1 MKALKSIL
9 LLSTLLVGF
18 NRVPAQV
25 VIEEEITTD
34 TVNILTA
41 DKAKSQHEKS
51 PRLAMMANLLVPG
64 LGHKYLGKEGRA
76 MVYFASE
83 ALCIFGLIYSE
94 TYSKKMF
101 KNSKSYAWKY
111 AATNSTRRAD
121 DEYWKIIGNKYY
133 KNYKEYNYEMEL
145 IGETDKKYVEP
156 DETWYWEDDYY
167 QTRYR
172 DIRKTATT
180 FHVVSSFFL
189 GAMILNRAISFIDVR
204 IASKYTTLQSVKAEI
219 RLEPLY
225 SLNKKEVGIS
235 LTGNF

>member
-1 MKALKSIL
+1 MKNVKFILIIGALL
-9 LLSTLLVGF
+9 AGF
-18 NRVPAQV
+18 ITASAQV

-41 DKAKSQHEKS
+41 DKAASQRAKS

-64 LGHKYLGKEGRA
+64 LGHKYIGKEGRA

-83 ALCIFGLIYSE
+83 ALFIFGLIYSE
-94 TYSKKMF
+94 TYSRKMYD
-101 KNSKSYAWKY
+101 NSKSYAWKY
-111 AATNSTRRAD
+111 AGTRYEKESD
-121 DEYWKIIGNKYY
+121 DEYWKVIGNKYY
-133 KNYKEYNYEMEL
+133 RSYKDYNYEMEL
-145 IGETDKKYVEP
+145 IGQPDKKYSEP
-156 DETWYWEDDYY
+156 DDLWYWEDDYY

-172 DIRKTATT
+172 EIRKTATS

-204 IASKYTTLQSVKAEI
+204 IASKYTTLQTTKAEI
-219 RLEPLY
+219 RLKPLC
-225 SLNKKEVGIS
+225 SLNKKELGIS